1 MTSLTMA
8 CCPNSFQLRLAFSCR
23 KPPDVFSGM
32 RVRNLERRRIHLFLF
47 AGNNRTNDSNCVGT
61 RNTWLNST
69 SSDDGLGGWSE
80 TDDVAEKSV
89 DSKGEKQSFAGIVV
103 AGAAGVILVTALTF
117 AALCIG
123 KRNST
128 RVKHQREPLTALQE
142 MPMAS
147 DNHDDTVEDGKFLEN
162 SRMEK
167 GINNDLSLYAEN
179 DGTIEKVELV
189 N

>member
-1 MTSLTMA
+1 MTFKCMYT
-8 CCPNSFQLRLAFSCR
+8 
-23 KPPDVFSGM
+23 G
-32 RVRNLERRRIHLFLF
+32 
-47 AGNNRTNDSNCVGT
+47 
-61 RNTWLNST
+61 
-69 SSDDGLGGWSE
+69 
-80 TDDVAEKSV
+80 
-89 DSKGEKQSFAGIVV
+89 
-103 AGAAGVILVTALTF
+103 
-117 AALCIG
+117 
-123 KRNST
+123 
-128 RVKHQREPLTALQE
+128 VKHQREPLTALQE

>member
-89 DSKGEKQSFAGIVV
+89 DSKGEKQSFAG
-103 AGAAGVILVTALTF
+103 
-117 AALCIG
+117 
-123 KRNST
+123 
-128 RVKHQREPLTALQE
+128 E
-142 MPMAS
+142 
-147 DNHDDTVEDGKFLEN
+147 
-162 SRMEK
+162 
-167 GINNDLSLYAEN
+167 
-179 DGTIEKVELV
+179 
-189 N
+189 